1 MGCEII
7 KCVGTTELTNIS
19 YASVQLI
26 CAAAITEVATKRC
39 SNKTVLEK
47 AFVHSSCSALVT
59 KKFKNIPAKEL
70 LFSGIAVL
78 QPANLS
84 NNELLQSNFSKFFIT
99 IVEWYITMVQ
109 WP

>member
-7 KCVGTTELTNIS
+7 KCVGTTELTNIP
-19 YASVQLI
+19 YTSVQLI
-26 CAAAITEVATKRC
+26 CAAAITEVTTKRC
-39 SNKTVLEK
+39 SKKTVLEK
-47 AFVHSSCSALVT
+47 AFVHSSCSTLVT

-84 NNELLQSNFSKFFIT
+84 NNKLLQSNFSKFLIT